1 MKLHLQKF
9 LPILIILS
17 KKNSYNVIKSILTF
31 QHQLFESC
39 PHILPKFFEPN
50 CNIYEYRLLNIPY
63 VYSIVCLWHE
73 FEGFCNVHSF
83 NFHSSTS
90 GIFGLV
96 PRKKDQYDFMWV
108 LSQQPLFATRIFH
121 RSMWSVP
128 LAGIVF
134 WKRILIYDFFFFLSW
149 WSNCSWF
156 PWNVLDSTCNLPI
169 SRALLRI
176 KWVSVSF
183 THLRY
188 ITRIFCS
195 DGCVLIDHERNE
207 WKKKKRIFLLCMR
220 STQLV
225 VSRNLFLDFVAFFY
239 HFTILYLSII
249 NIWYIRS
256 LYRSRELWK
265 NLKIYR
271 LQIFEKIVEWKESR
285 IIAIY

>member
-1 MKLHLQKF
+1 MTRVRRILQRPQF
-9 LPILIILS
+9 QFPLFNFRYLWSRTS
-17 KKNSYNVIKSILTF
+17 KKRSIRFYVGFIAATLVCYENLSPINVISSSCWNRVLEEDPYLRLFLFSFLVI
-31 QHQLFESC
+31 QLFV
-39 PHILPKFFEPN
+39 I
-50 CNIYEYRLLNIPY
+50 
-63 VYSIVCLWHE
+63 CLKCV
-73 FEGFCNVHSF
+73 GFHV
-83 NFHSSTS
+83 
-90 GIFGLV
+90 
-96 PRKKDQYDFMWV
+96 
-108 LSQQPLFATRIFH
+108 
-121 RSMWSVP
+121 
-128 LAGIVF
+128 
-134 WKRILIYDFFFFLSW
+134 
-149 WSNCSWF
+149 
-156 PWNVLDSTCNLPI
+156 CNLPI

-188 ITRIFCS
+188 ITRISCS
-195 DGCVLIDHERNE
+195 NGCVLIDHERNE

-225 VSRNLFLDFVAFFY
+225 VSRNPFLDFVAFFY